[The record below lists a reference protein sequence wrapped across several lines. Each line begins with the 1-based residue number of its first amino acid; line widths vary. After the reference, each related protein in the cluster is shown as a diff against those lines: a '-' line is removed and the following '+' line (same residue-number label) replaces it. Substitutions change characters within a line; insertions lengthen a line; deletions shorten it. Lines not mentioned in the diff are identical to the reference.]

1 MEKLKIAVVG
11 LGNRGQLFA
20 EYVLGSSMRR
30 W

>member
-20 EYVLGSSMRR
+20 ECVLAVRTRS
-30 W
+30 